1 MSFVHP
7 SWLLLLL
14 ILPMILLGAILT
26 TRTSNKA
33 WQQLVAARL
42 RKQLVKEG
50 STTRRWIA
58 LVMGL
63 LGCALLIIVLA
74 RPYGG
79 ETSTTEQIRS
89 RNILIAIDTSRS
101 MLVEDVAPNRIS
113 HAKAMALELV
123 QIFPNDRIGVI
134 AFSGAAVSMAP
145 LTIDHTA
152 VHETISQLD
161 TNVIPSGG
169 SDLAAAVELAIKT
182 FEKSDKQ
189 SNALIIISDG
199 EDHSEKIQFAGS
211 EIRDAGTAV
220 CTIGV
225 GSAEGGM
232 IPDLRTLDGK
242 FRDIKGDTV
251 YSKLNSSAL
260 EQLAN
265 AGAGSYVAAS
275 SGADHTIRRAL
286 ASLERTQESGRVID
300 IPNETY
306 QWFLCPAI
314 VLLILSVLIRS
325 NLFTAKLPTLTTA
338 SALLAL
344 LTLLLAGSPHLQ
356 AASTMERAADAY
368 QMHDYHG
375 AIELFSEALA
385 EAQAESDTRQQ
396 HIIEFSQG
404 SAAYRL
410 GRWDVASRYFSRA
423 LLSDDDKL
431 QEKAHYN
438 LGNTLVQWG
447 WTTLDLPPSSGTENI
462 FLESMRQLYA
472 DPASQQ
478 TQAPAAQAGQA
489 GQTDQAAQAPKLTA
503 ADVAKIKTNWQDA
516 ISHYQASLV
525 VNTDNTEA
533 EDNLREVEKMLEQLK
548 QAQEQAKQEAK
559 QKKEDQ
565 NKKEQGDQ
573 GDQENKQEGEGDGDK
588 KDSDQEGEKD
598 DGNKGDGDDS
608 DQQDSQA
615 DNQNNPQSGNPED
628 SGEEQAAE
636 PNPEETKEEFAAR
649 ILKEQSDAEVRPVR
663 RRLMQLRRPEK
674 DW

>member
-26 TRTSNKA
+26 TRASNKA

-50 STTRRWIA
+50 STTRRWVA
-58 LVMGL
+58 LIMGL

-74 RPYGG
+74 RPYGDQ
-79 ETSTTEQIRS
+79 TSTTQQISS
-89 RNILIAIDTSRS
+89 RNLLIAIDTSRS

-123 QIFPNDRIGVI
+123 QTFPNDRIGVI

-169 SDLAAAVELAIKT
+169 SDLAAAVELAIET
-182 FEKSDKQ
+182 FKKSDKQ

-232 IPDLRTLDGK
+232 IPDLRNLDGK
-242 FRDIKGDTV
+242 FRDIKGNTV

-325 NLFTAKLPTLTTA
+325 NLFTRKLPTLTTA
-338 SALLAL
+338 SALLTL
-344 LTLLLAGSPHLQ
+344 ILTGSPHLQ

-368 QMHDYHG
+368 QMHDYHS

-385 EAQAESDTRQQ
+385 EAQAESDTRYQ

-410 GRWDVASRYFSRA
+410 SRWDVASRYFSRA

-447 WTTLDLPPSSGTENI
+447 WTTLDLPPSSDTENV

-478 TQAPAAQAGQA
+478 TQAPAAQS
-489 GQTDQAAQAPKLTA
+489 TQAAQAPKLTA

-516 ISHYQASLV
+516 ISHYQASLL
-525 VNTDNTEA
+525 VNADNTEA
-533 EDNLREVEKMLEQLK
+533 QDNLREVEKMLEQLK
-548 QAQEQAKQEAK
+548 QAQEQAKQEAE

-565 NKKEQGDQ
+565 NKKDQGDQ
-573 GDQENKQEGEGDGDK
+573 GDQENKQDGEGDGDK

-598 DGNKGDGDDS
+598 DKNKSDGDDS
-608 DQQDSQA
+608 DQQDNQA

-628 SGEEQAAE
+628 GGEEQAAE

-649 ILKEQSDAEVRPVR
+649 ILREQSDAEVRPVR

>member
-26 TRTSNKA
+26 TRANNKA

-50 STTRRWIA
+50 STTRRWVA
-58 LVMGL
+58 LIMGL

-74 RPYGG
+74 RPYGDQ
-79 ETSTTEQIRS
+79 TSTTEQISS
-89 RNILIAIDTSRS
+89 RNLLIAIDTSRS

-123 QIFPNDRIGVI
+123 QTFPNDRIGVI

-169 SDLAAAVELAIKT
+169 SDLAAAVELAIET
-182 FEKSDKQ
+182 FKKSDKQ

-232 IPDLRTLDGK
+232 IPDLRNLDGK
-242 FRDIKGDTV
+242 FRDIKGNTV

-325 NLFTAKLPTLTTA
+325 NLFTRKLPTLTTA
-338 SALLAL
+338 SALLTL
-344 LTLLLAGSPHLQ
+344 ILTGSPHLQ

-385 EAQAESDTRQQ
+385 EAQAESDTRHQ

-410 GRWDVASRYFSRA
+410 SRWDVASRYFSRA

-447 WTTLDLPPSSGTENI
+447 WTTLDLPPSSDTENV

-478 TQAPAAQAGQA
+478 TQAPANQAG
-489 GQTDQAAQAPKLTA
+489 QAPKLTA

-516 ISHYQASLV
+516 ISHYQASLM
-525 VNTDNTEA
+525 VNADNTEA
-533 EDNLREVEKMLEQLK
+533 QDNLREVEKMLEQLK
-548 QAQEQAKQEAK
+548 QAQEQAKQEAE

-565 NKKEQGDQ
+565 NKKDQGDQ
-573 GDQENKQEGEGDGDK
+573 GDQKNKQDGEGDGDK

-598 DGNKGDGDDS
+598 DKNKSDGDDS
-608 DQQDSQA
+608 DQQDNQA

-649 ILKEQSDAEVRPVR
+649 ILREQSDAEVRPVR

>member
-26 TRTSNKA
+26 TRANNKA

-50 STTRRWIA
+50 STTRRWVA
-58 LVMGL
+58 LIMGL

-74 RPYGG
+74 RPYGDQ
-79 ETSTTEQIRS
+79 TSTTEQISS
-89 RNILIAIDTSRS
+89 RNLLIAIDTSRS

-123 QIFPNDRIGVI
+123 QTFPNDRIGVI

-169 SDLAAAVELAIKT
+169 SDLAAAVELAIET
-182 FEKSDKQ
+182 FKKSDKQ

-232 IPDLRTLDGK
+232 IPDLRNLDGK
-242 FRDIKGDTV
+242 FRDIKGNTV

-325 NLFTAKLPTLTTA
+325 NLFTRKLPTLTTA
-338 SALLAL
+338 SALLTL
-344 LTLLLAGSPHLQ
+344 ILTGSPHLQ

-385 EAQAESDTRQQ
+385 EAQAESDTRYQ

-410 GRWDVASRYFSRA
+410 SRWDVASRYFSRA

-447 WTTLDLPPSSGTENI
+447 WTTLDLPPSSDTENV

-478 TQAPAAQAGQA
+478 TQAPAAQA
-489 GQTDQAAQAPKLTA
+489 TQAAQAPKLTA

-516 ISHYQASLV
+516 ISHYQASLM
-525 VNTDNTEA
+525 VNADNTEA
-533 EDNLREVEKMLEQLK
+533 QDNLREVEKMLEQLK
-548 QAQEQAKQEAK
+548 QAQEQAKQEAE

-565 NKKEQGDQ
+565 NKKDQGDQ
-573 GDQENKQEGEGDGDK
+573 GDQKNKQDGEGDGDK

-598 DGNKGDGDDS
+598 DKNKSDGDDS
-608 DQQDSQA
+608 DQQDNQA

-649 ILKEQSDAEVRPVR
+649 ILREQSDAEVRPVR

>member
-26 TRTSNKA
+26 TRANNKA

-50 STTRRWIA
+50 STTRRWVA
-58 LVMGL
+58 LIMGL

-74 RPYGG
+74 RPYGDQ
-79 ETSTTEQIRS
+79 TSTTEQISS
-89 RNILIAIDTSRS
+89 RNLLIAIDTSRS

-123 QIFPNDRIGVI
+123 QTFPNDRIGVI

-169 SDLAAAVELAIKT
+169 SDLAAAVELAIET
-182 FEKSDKQ
+182 FKKSDKQ

-232 IPDLRTLDGK
+232 IPDLRNLDGK
-242 FRDIKGDTV
+242 FRDIKGNTV

-325 NLFTAKLPTLTTA
+325 NLFTRKLPTLTTA
-338 SALLAL
+338 SALLTL
-344 LTLLLAGSPHLQ
+344 ILTGSPHLQ

-385 EAQAESDTRQQ
+385 EAQAESDTRYQ

-410 GRWDVASRYFSRA
+410 SRWDVASRYFSRA

-447 WTTLDLPPSSGTENI
+447 WTTLDLPPSSDTENV

-478 TQAPAAQAGQA
+478 TQAPAAQS
-489 GQTDQAAQAPKLTA
+489 TQAAQAPKLTA

-516 ISHYQASLV
+516 ISHYQASLM
-525 VNTDNTEA
+525 VNADNTEA
-533 EDNLREVEKMLEQLK
+533 QDNLREVEKMLEQLK
-548 QAQEQAKQEAK
+548 QAQEQAKQEAE

-565 NKKEQGDQ
+565 NKKDQGDQ
-573 GDQENKQEGEGDGDK
+573 GDQENKQDGESDGDK
-588 KDSDQEGEKD
+588 KDSDQEGEKND
-598 DGNKGDGDDS
+598 KNKSDGDDS
-608 DQQDSQA
+608 DQQDNQA

-649 ILKEQSDAEVRPVR
+649 ILREQSDAEVRPVR

>member
-26 TRTSNKA
+26 MRASNKA

-50 STTRRWIA
+50 STTRRWVA
-58 LVMGL
+58 LIMGL

-74 RPYGG
+74 RPYGDQ
-79 ETSTTEQIRS
+79 TSTTQQISS
-89 RNILIAIDTSRS
+89 RNLLIAIDTSRS

-123 QIFPNDRIGVI
+123 QTFPNDRIGVI

-169 SDLAAAVELAIKT
+169 SDLAAAVELAIET
-182 FEKSDKQ
+182 FKKSDKQ

-232 IPDLRTLDGK
+232 IPDLRNLDGK
-242 FRDIKGDTV
+242 FRDIKGNTV

-325 NLFTAKLPTLTTA
+325 NLFTRKLPTLTTA
-338 SALLAL
+338 SALLTL
-344 LTLLLAGSPHLQ
+344 ILTGSPHLQ

-385 EAQAESDTRQQ
+385 EAQAESDTRYQ

-410 GRWDVASRYFSRA
+410 SRWDVASRYFSRA

-447 WTTLDLPPSSGTENI
+447 WTTLDLPPSSDTENV

-478 TQAPAAQAGQA
+478 TQAPAAQS
-489 GQTDQAAQAPKLTA
+489 TQAAQAPKLTA

-516 ISHYQASLV
+516 ISHYQASLM
-525 VNTDNTEA
+525 VNADNTEA
-533 EDNLREVEKMLEQLK
+533 QDNLREVEKMLEQLK
-548 QAQEQAKQEAK
+548 QAQEQAKQEAE

-565 NKKEQGDQ
+565 NKKDQGDQ
-573 GDQENKQEGEGDGDK
+573 GDQENKQDGEGDGDK

-598 DGNKGDGDDS
+598 DKNKSDGDDS
-608 DQQDSQA
+608 DQQDNQA

-649 ILKEQSDAEVRPVR
+649 ILREQSDAEVRPVR

>member
-26 TRTSNKA
+26 TRANNKA

-50 STTRRWIA
+50 STTRRWVA
-58 LVMGL
+58 LIMGL

-74 RPYGG
+74 RPYGDQ
-79 ETSTTEQIRS
+79 TSTTEQISS
-89 RNILIAIDTSRS
+89 RNLLIAIDTSRS

-123 QIFPNDRIGVI
+123 QTFPNDRIGVI

-169 SDLAAAVELAIKT
+169 SDLAAAVELAIET
-182 FEKSDKQ
+182 FKKSDKQ

-232 IPDLRTLDGK
+232 IPDLRNLDGK
-242 FRDIKGDTV
+242 FRDIKGNTV

-325 NLFTAKLPTLTTA
+325 NLFTRKLPTLTTA
-338 SALLAL
+338 SALLTL
-344 LTLLLAGSPHLQ
+344 ILTGSPHLQ

-385 EAQAESDTRQQ
+385 EAQAESDTRYQ

-410 GRWDVASRYFSRA
+410 SRWDVASRYFSRA

-447 WTTLDLPPSSGTENI
+447 WTTLDLPPSSDTENV

-478 TQAPAAQAGQA
+478 TQAPAAQA
-489 GQTDQAAQAPKLTA
+489 TQAAQAPKLTA

-516 ISHYQASLV
+516 ISHYQASLM
-525 VNTDNTEA
+525 VNADNTEA
-533 EDNLREVEKMLEQLK
+533 QDNLREVEKMLEQLK
-548 QAQEQAKQEAK
+548 QAQEQAKQEAE

-565 NKKEQGDQ
+565 NKKDQGDQ
-573 GDQENKQEGEGDGDK
+573 GDQENKQDGEGDGDK

-598 DGNKGDGDDS
+598 DKNKSDGDDS
-608 DQQDSQA
+608 DQQDNQA

-649 ILKEQSDAEVRPVR
+649 ILREQSDAEVRPVR

>member
-26 TRTSNKA
+26 TRANNKA

-50 STTRRWIA
+50 STTRRWVA
-58 LVMGL
+58 LIMGL

-74 RPYGG
+74 RPYGDQ
-79 ETSTTEQIRS
+79 TSTTEQISS
-89 RNILIAIDTSRS
+89 RNLLIAIDTSRS

-123 QIFPNDRIGVI
+123 QTFPNDRIGVI

-169 SDLAAAVELAIKT
+169 SDLAAAVELAIET
-182 FEKSDKQ
+182 FKKSDKQ

-232 IPDLRTLDGK
+232 IPDLRNLDGK
-242 FRDIKGDTV
+242 FRDIKGNTV

-325 NLFTAKLPTLTTA
+325 NLFTRKLPTLTTA
-338 SALLAL
+338 SALLTL
-344 LTLLLAGSPHLQ
+344 ILTGSPHLQ

-385 EAQAESDTRQQ
+385 EAQVESDTSYQ

-410 GRWDVASRYFSRA
+410 SRWDIASRYFSRA

-447 WTTLDLPPSSGTENI
+447 WTTLDLPPSSDTENV

-478 TQAPAAQAGQA
+478 TQAPAAQA
-489 GQTDQAAQAPKLTA
+489 TQAAQAPKLTA

-516 ISHYQASLV
+516 ISHYQASLM
-525 VNTDNTEA
+525 VNADNTEA
-533 EDNLREVEKMLEQLK
+533 QDNLREVEKMLEQLK
-548 QAQEQAKQEAK
+548 QAQEQAKQEAE

-565 NKKEQGDQ
+565 NKKDQGDQ
-573 GDQENKQEGEGDGDK
+573 GDQENKQDGEGDGDK

-598 DGNKGDGDDS
+598 DKNKSDGDDS
-608 DQQDSQA
+608 DQQDNQA

-649 ILKEQSDAEVRPVR
+649 ILREQSDAEVRPVR

>member
-14 ILPMILLGAILT
+14 ILPMILLAAILT
-26 TRTSNKA
+26 TRANNKA

-50 STTRRWIA
+50 STTRRWVA
-58 LVMGL
+58 LIMGL

-74 RPYGG
+74 RPYGDQ
-79 ETSTTEQIRS
+79 TSTTQQISS
-89 RNILIAIDTSRS
+89 RNLLIAIDTSRS

-123 QIFPNDRIGVI
+123 QTFPNDRIGVI

-169 SDLAAAVELAIKT
+169 SDLAAAVELAIET
-182 FEKSDKQ
+182 FKKSDKQ

-232 IPDLRTLDGK
+232 IPDLRNLDGK
-242 FRDIKGDTV
+242 FRDIKGNTV

-286 ASLERTQESGRVID
+286 ASLERTLESGRVID

-325 NLFTAKLPTLTTA
+325 NLFTRKLPTLTTA
-338 SALLAL
+338 SALLTL
-344 LTLLLAGSPHLQ
+344 ILTGSPHLQ
-356 AASTMERAADAY
+356 ATSTMERAADAY

-385 EAQAESDTRQQ
+385 EAQAESDTRYQ

-410 GRWDVASRYFSRA
+410 SRWDVASRYFSRA

-447 WTTLDLPPSSGTENI
+447 WTTLDLPPSSDTENV

-478 TQAPAAQAGQA
+478 TQAPAAQS
-489 GQTDQAAQAPKLTA
+489 TQAAQTPKLTA

-516 ISHYQASLV
+516 ISHYQASLM
-525 VNTDNTEA
+525 VNADNTEA
-533 EDNLREVEKMLEQLK
+533 QDNLREVEKMLEQLK
-548 QAQEQAKQEAK
+548 QAQEQAKQEAE

-565 NKKEQGDQ
+565 NKKDQGDQ
-573 GDQENKQEGEGDGDK
+573 GDQENKQDGEGDGDK

-598 DGNKGDGDDS
+598 DKNKSDGDDS
-608 DQQDSQA
+608 DQQDNQA

-628 SGEEQAAE
+628 GGEEQAAE

-649 ILKEQSDAEVRPVR
+649 ILREQSDAEVRPVR

>member
-26 TRTSNKA
+26 TRANNKA

-50 STTRRWIA
+50 STTRRWVA
-58 LVMGL
+58 LIMGL

-74 RPYGG
+74 RPYGDQ
-79 ETSTTEQIRS
+79 TSTTEQISS
-89 RNILIAIDTSRS
+89 RNLLIAIDTSRS

-123 QIFPNDRIGVI
+123 QTFPNDRIGVI

-169 SDLAAAVELAIKT
+169 SDLAAAVELAIET
-182 FEKSDKQ
+182 FKKSDKQ

-232 IPDLRTLDGK
+232 IPDLRNLDGK
-242 FRDIKGDTV
+242 FRDIKGNTV

-325 NLFTAKLPTLTTA
+325 NLFTRKLPTLTTA
-338 SALLAL
+338 SALLTL
-344 LTLLLAGSPHLQ
+344 MLTGSPHLQ

-385 EAQAESDTRQQ
+385 EAQAESDTRYQ

-410 GRWDVASRYFSRA
+410 SRWDVASRYFSRA

-447 WTTLDLPPSSGTENI
+447 WTTLDLPPSSDTENV

-478 TQAPAAQAGQA
+478 TQAPAAQA
-489 GQTDQAAQAPKLTA
+489 TQAAQAPKLTA

-516 ISHYQASLV
+516 ISHYQASLM
-525 VNTDNTEA
+525 VNADNTEA
-533 EDNLREVEKMLEQLK
+533 QDNLREVEKMLEQLK
-548 QAQEQAKQEAK
+548 QAQEQAKQEAE

-565 NKKEQGDQ
+565 NKKDQGDQ
-573 GDQENKQEGEGDGDK
+573 GDQENKQDGEGDGDK

-598 DGNKGDGDDS
+598 DKNKSDGDDS
-608 DQQDSQA
+608 DQQDNQA

-628 SGEEQAAE
+628 GGEEQAAE

-649 ILKEQSDAEVRPVR
+649 ILREQSDAEVRPVR

>member
-26 TRTSNKA
+26 TRANNKA

-50 STTRRWIA
+50 STTRRWVA
-58 LVMGL
+58 LIMGL

-74 RPYGG
+74 RPYGDQ
-79 ETSTTEQIRS
+79 TSTTEQISS
-89 RNILIAIDTSRS
+89 RNLLIAIDTSRS

-123 QIFPNDRIGVI
+123 QTFPNDRIGVI

-169 SDLAAAVELAIKT
+169 SDLAAAVELAIET
-182 FEKSDKQ
+182 FKKSDKQ

-232 IPDLRTLDGK
+232 IPDLRNLDGK
-242 FRDIKGDTV
+242 FRDIKGNTV

-325 NLFTAKLPTLTTA
+325 NLFTRKLPTLTTA
-338 SALLAL
+338 SALLTL
-344 LTLLLAGSPHLQ
+344 ILTGSPHLQ

-385 EAQAESDTRQQ
+385 EAQAESDTRYQ

-410 GRWDVASRYFSRA
+410 SRWDVASRYFSRA

-447 WTTLDLPPSSGTENI
+447 WTTLDLPPSSDTENV

-478 TQAPAAQAGQA
+478 TQAPAAQS
-489 GQTDQAAQAPKLTA
+489 TQAAQAPKLTA

-516 ISHYQASLV
+516 ISHYQASLM
-525 VNTDNTEA
+525 VNADNTEA
-533 EDNLREVEKMLEQLK
+533 QDNLREVEKMLEQLK
-548 QAQEQAKQEAK
+548 QAQEQAKQEAE

-565 NKKEQGDQ
+565 NKKDQGDQ
-573 GDQENKQEGEGDGDK
+573 GDQENKQDGEGDGDK

-598 DGNKGDGDDS
+598 DKNKSDGDDS
-608 DQQDSQA
+608 DQQDNQA

-649 ILKEQSDAEVRPVR
+649 ILREQSDAEVRPVR

>member
-26 TRTSNKA
+26 TRANNKA

-50 STTRRWIA
+50 STTRRWVA
-58 LVMGL
+58 LIMGL

-74 RPYGG
+74 RPYGDQ
-79 ETSTTEQIRS
+79 TSTTEQISS
-89 RNILIAIDTSRS
+89 RNLLIAIDTSRS

-123 QIFPNDRIGVI
+123 QTFPNDRIGVI

-169 SDLAAAVELAIKT
+169 SDLAAAVELAIET
-182 FEKSDKQ
+182 FKKSDKQ

-232 IPDLRTLDGK
+232 IPDLRNLDGK
-242 FRDIKGDTV
+242 FRDIKGNTV

-325 NLFTAKLPTLTTA
+325 NLFTRKLPTLTTA
-338 SALLAL
+338 SALLTL
-344 LTLLLAGSPHLQ
+344 ILTGSPHLQ

-385 EAQAESDTRQQ
+385 EAQAESDTRYQ

-410 GRWDVASRYFSRA
+410 SRWDIASRYFSRA

-447 WTTLDLPPSSGTENI
+447 WTTLDLPPSSDTENA
-462 FLESMRQLYA
+462 FLESMRQLYT

-478 TQAPAAQAGQA
+478 TQAPAAQATQVG
-489 GQTDQAAQAPKLTA
+489 QAPKLTA

-516 ISHYQASLV
+516 ISHYQASLM
-525 VNTDNTEA
+525 VNADNTEA
-533 EDNLREVEKMLEQLK
+533 QDNLREVEKMLEQLK
-548 QAQEQAKQEAK
+548 QAQEQAKQEAE

-565 NKKEQGDQ
+565 NKKDQGDQ
-573 GDQENKQEGEGDGDK
+573 GDQENKQDGEGDGDK

-598 DGNKGDGDDS
+598 DKNKSDGDDS
-608 DQQDSQA
+608 DQQDNQA

-628 SGEEQAAE
+628 GGEEQAAE

-649 ILKEQSDAEVRPVR
+649 ILREQSDAEVRPVR

>member
-14 ILPMILLGAILT
+14 ILPMILLAAILT
-26 TRTSNKA
+26 TRANNKA

-50 STTRRWIA
+50 STTRRWVA
-58 LVMGL
+58 LIMGL

-74 RPYGG
+74 RPYGDQ
-79 ETSTTEQIRS
+79 TSTTEQISS
-89 RNILIAIDTSRS
+89 RNLLIAIDTSRS

-123 QIFPNDRIGVI
+123 QTFPNDRIGVI

-169 SDLAAAVELAIKT
+169 SDLAAAVELAIET
-182 FEKSDKQ
+182 FKKSDKQ

-232 IPDLRTLDGK
+232 IPDLRNLDGK
-242 FRDIKGDTV
+242 FRDIKGNTV

-325 NLFTAKLPTLTTA
+325 NLFTRKLPTLTTA
-338 SALLAL
+338 SALLTL
-344 LTLLLAGSPHLQ
+344 ILTGSPHLQ

-385 EAQAESDTRQQ
+385 EAQAESDTRYQ

-410 GRWDVASRYFSRA
+410 SRWDVASRYFSRA

-447 WTTLDLPPSSGTENI
+447 WTTLDLPPSSDTENV

-478 TQAPAAQAGQA
+478 TQAPAAQA
-489 GQTDQAAQAPKLTA
+489 TQAAQAPKLTA

-516 ISHYQASLV
+516 ISHYQASLM
-525 VNTDNTEA
+525 VNADNTEA
-533 EDNLREVEKMLEQLK
+533 QDNLREVEKMLEQLK
-548 QAQEQAKQEAK
+548 QAQEQAKQEAE

-565 NKKEQGDQ
+565 NKKDQGDQ
-573 GDQENKQEGEGDGDK
+573 GDQENKQDGEGDGDK

-598 DGNKGDGDDS
+598 DKNKSDGDDS
-608 DQQDSQA
+608 DQQDNQA

-628 SGEEQAAE
+628 GGEEQAAE

-649 ILKEQSDAEVRPVR
+649 ILREQSDAEVRPVR

>member
-26 TRTSNKA
+26 TRANNKA

-50 STTRRWIA
+50 STTRRWVA
-58 LVMGL
+58 LIMGL

-74 RPYGG
+74 RPYGDQ
-79 ETSTTEQIRS
+79 TSTTEQISS
-89 RNILIAIDTSRS
+89 RNLLIAIDTSRS

-123 QIFPNDRIGVI
+123 QTFPNDRIGVI

-169 SDLAAAVELAIKT
+169 SDLAAAVELAIET
-182 FEKSDKQ
+182 FKKSDKQ

-232 IPDLRTLDGK
+232 IPDLRNLDGK
-242 FRDIKGDTV
+242 FRDIKGNTV

-325 NLFTAKLPTLTTA
+325 NLFTRKLPTLTTA
-338 SALLAL
+338 SALLTL
-344 LTLLLAGSPHLQ
+344 ILTGSPHLQ

-385 EAQAESDTRQQ
+385 EAQAESDTRYQ

-410 GRWDVASRYFSRA
+410 SRWDVASRYFSRA

-447 WTTLDLPPSSGTENI
+447 WTTLDLPPSSDTENV

-478 TQAPAAQAGQA
+478 TQAPAAQS
-489 GQTDQAAQAPKLTA
+489 TQAAQAPKLTA

-516 ISHYQASLV
+516 ISHYQASLL
-525 VNTDNTEA
+525 VNADNTEA
-533 EDNLREVEKMLEQLK
+533 QDNLREVEKMLEQLK
-548 QAQEQAKQEAK
+548 QAQEQAKQEAE

-565 NKKEQGDQ
+565 NKKDQGDQ
-573 GDQENKQEGEGDGDK
+573 GDQENKQDGEGDGDK

-598 DGNKGDGDDS
+598 DKNKSDGDDS
-608 DQQDSQA
+608 DQQDNQA

-628 SGEEQAAE
+628 GGEEQAAE

-649 ILKEQSDAEVRPVR
+649 ILREQSDAEVRPVR

>member
-26 TRTSNKA
+26 TRANNKA

-50 STTRRWIA
+50 STTRRWVA
-58 LVMGL
+58 LIMGL

-74 RPYGG
+74 RPYGDQ
-79 ETSTTEQIRS
+79 TSTTEQISS
-89 RNILIAIDTSRS
+89 RNLLIAIDTSRS

-123 QIFPNDRIGVI
+123 QTFPNDRIGVI

-169 SDLAAAVELAIKT
+169 SDLAAAVELAIET
-182 FEKSDKQ
+182 FKKSDKQ

-232 IPDLRTLDGK
+232 IPDLRNLDGK
-242 FRDIKGDTV
+242 FRDIKGNTV

-325 NLFTAKLPTLTTA
+325 NLFTRKLPTLTTA
-338 SALLAL
+338 SALLTL
-344 LTLLLAGSPHLQ
+344 ILTGSPHLQ

-368 QMHDYHG
+368 QMHDYHS

-385 EAQAESDTRQQ
+385 EAQAESDTRYQ

-410 GRWDVASRYFSRA
+410 SRWDVASRYFSRA

-447 WTTLDLPPSSGTENI
+447 WTTLDLPPSSDTENV

-478 TQAPAAQAGQA
+478 TQAPAAQS
-489 GQTDQAAQAPKLTA
+489 TQAAQAPKLTA

-516 ISHYQASLV
+516 ISHYQASLM
-525 VNTDNTEA
+525 VNADNTEA
-533 EDNLREVEKMLEQLK
+533 QDNLREVEKMLEQLK
-548 QAQEQAKQEAK
+548 QAQEQAKQEAE

-565 NKKEQGDQ
+565 NKKDQGDQ
-573 GDQENKQEGEGDGDK
+573 GDQKNKQDGEGDGDK

-598 DGNKGDGDDS
+598 DKNKSDGDDS
-608 DQQDSQA
+608 DQQDNQA

-628 SGEEQAAE
+628 GGEEQAAE

-649 ILKEQSDAEVRPVR
+649 ILREQSDAEVRPVR

>member
-26 TRTSNKA
+26 TRANNKA

-50 STTRRWIA
+50 STTRRWVA
-58 LVMGL
+58 LIMGL

-74 RPYGG
+74 RPYGDQ
-79 ETSTTEQIRS
+79 TSTTEQISS
-89 RNILIAIDTSRS
+89 RNLLIAIDTSRS

-123 QIFPNDRIGVI
+123 QTFPNDRIGVI

-169 SDLAAAVELAIKT
+169 SDLAAAVELAIET
-182 FEKSDKQ
+182 FKKSDKQ

-232 IPDLRTLDGK
+232 IPDLRNLDGK
-242 FRDIKGDTV
+242 FRDIKGNTV

-325 NLFTAKLPTLTTA
+325 NLFTRKLPTLTTA
-338 SALLAL
+338 SALLTL
-344 LTLLLAGSPHLQ
+344 ILTGSPHLQ

-385 EAQAESDTRQQ
+385 EAQAESDTRYQ

-410 GRWDVASRYFSRA
+410 SRWDVASRYFSRA

-447 WTTLDLPPSSGTENI
+447 WTTLDLPPSSDTENV

-478 TQAPAAQAGQA
+478 TQAPAAQAG
-489 GQTDQAAQAPKLTA
+489 QAPKLTA

-516 ISHYQASLV
+516 ISHYQASLM
-525 VNTDNTEA
+525 VNADNTEA
-533 EDNLREVEKMLEQLK
+533 QDNLREVEKMLEQLK
-548 QAQEQAKQEAK
+548 QAQEQAKQEAE

-565 NKKEQGDQ
+565 NKKDQGDQ
-573 GDQENKQEGEGDGDK
+573 GDQKNKQDGEGDGDK

-598 DGNKGDGDDS
+598 DKNKSDGDDS
-608 DQQDSQA
+608 DQQDNQA

-649 ILKEQSDAEVRPVR
+649 ILREQSDAEVRPVR

>member
-26 TRTSNKA
+26 TRASNKA
-33 WQQLVAARL
+33 WQQLVATRL

-58 LVMGL
+58 LIMGL

-123 QIFPNDRIGVI
+123 QTFPNDRIGVI

-169 SDLAAAVELAIKT
+169 SDLAAAVELAIET
-182 FEKSDKQ
+182 FEKSDKK

-232 IPDLRTLDGK
+232 IPDLRNLDGK

-251 YSKLNSSAL
+251 YSKLNSGAL

-286 ASLERTQESGRVID
+286 ASLERTQESGRIID

-338 SALLAL
+338 SALLTL
-344 LTLLLAGSPHLQ
+344 MLTASPHLQ

-385 EAQAESDTRQQ
+385 EAQAESDTRHQ

-410 GRWDVASRYFSRA
+410 SRWDVASRYFSRA

-447 WTTLDLPPSSGTENI
+447 WTTLDLPPSSGTGNI

-472 DPASQQ
+472 DPAEQQ
-478 TQAPAAQAGQA
+478 TQAPAV
-489 GQTDQAAQAPKLTA
+489 QAAQAPKLTA

-516 ISHYQASLV
+516 ISHYQASLM
-525 VNTDNTEA
+525 VNADNTEA
-533 EDNLREVEKMLEQLK
+533 QDNLREVEKMLEQLK
-548 QAQEQAKQEAK
+548 QAQEQAKQEAE

-573 GDQENKQEGEGDGDK
+573 GDQENKQDGEGDGDK

-598 DGNKGDGDDS
+598 DKNKADGDDS
-608 DQQDSQA
+608 DQQDNQA

>member
-26 TRTSNKA
+26 TRASNKA
-33 WQQLVAARL
+33 WQQLVATRL

-123 QIFPNDRIGVI
+123 QTFPNDRIGVI

-169 SDLAAAVELAIKT
+169 SDLAAAVELAIET
-182 FEKSDKQ
+182 FKKSDKK

-232 IPDLRTLDGK
+232 IPDLRNLDGK

-251 YSKLNSSAL
+251 YSKLNSGAL
-260 EQLAN
+260 KQLAN

-286 ASLERTQESGRVID
+286 ASLERTQESGRIID

-338 SALLAL
+338 SALLTL
-344 LTLLLAGSPHLQ
+344 MLTASPHLQ

-385 EAQAESDTRQQ
+385 EAQAESDTRHQ

-410 GRWDVASRYFSRA
+410 SRWDVASRYFSRA

-447 WTTLDLPPSSGTENI
+447 WTTLDLPPSSGTGNI

-472 DPASQQ
+472 DPAEQQ
-478 TQAPAAQAGQA
+478 TQAPSGQAAQAGQA
-489 GQTDQAAQAPKLTA
+489 DQAPKLTA

-516 ISHYQASLV
+516 ISHYQASLM
-525 VNTDNTEA
+525 VNADNTEA

-548 QAQEQAKQEAK
+548 QAQEQAKQEAE

-573 GDQENKQEGEGDGDK
+573 GDQENKQDGEGDGDK

-598 DGNKGDGDDS
+598 DKNKADGDDS
-608 DQQDSQA
+608 DQQDNQA

>member
-26 TRTSNKA
+26 TRASNKA
-33 WQQLVAARL
+33 WQQLVATRL

-123 QIFPNDRIGVI
+123 QTFPNDRIGVI

-169 SDLAAAVELAIKT
+169 SDLAAAVELAIET
-182 FEKSDKQ
+182 FKKSDKK

-232 IPDLRTLDGK
+232 IPDLRNLDGK

-251 YSKLNSSAL
+251 YSKLNSGAL

-286 ASLERTQESGRVID
+286 ASLERTQESGRIID

-325 NLFTAKLPTLTTA
+325 NLFTAKLTTLTNA
-338 SALLAL
+338 STL
-344 LTLLLAGSPHLQ
+344 LTLMLTASPHLQ

-385 EAQAESDTRQQ
+385 EAQAESDTRHQ

-410 GRWDVASRYFSRA
+410 SRWDVASRYFSRA
-423 LLSDDDKL
+423 LLSDDGKL

-447 WTTLDLPPSSGTENI
+447 WTTLDLPPSSGTGNI

-478 TQAPAAQAGQA
+478 TQAPSGQAAQAGQA
-489 GQTDQAAQAPKLTA
+489 DQAPKLTA

-516 ISHYQASLV
+516 ISHYQASLM
-525 VNTDNTEA
+525 VNADNTEA
-533 EDNLREVEKMLEQLK
+533 QDNLREVEKMLEQLK
-548 QAQEQAKQEAK
+548 QAQEQAKQEAE

-565 NKKEQGDQ
+565 NKKDQGDQ
-573 GDQENKQEGEGDGDK
+573 GDQENKQDGEGDGDK

-598 DGNKGDGDDS
+598 DKNKADGDDS
-608 DQQDSQA
+608 DQQDNQA

>member
-26 TRTSNKA
+26 TRANNKA

-50 STTRRWIA
+50 STTRRWVA
-58 LVMGL
+58 LIMGL

-74 RPYGG
+74 RPYGDQ
-79 ETSTTEQIRS
+79 TSTTEQISS
-89 RNILIAIDTSRS
+89 RNLLIAIDTSRS

-123 QIFPNDRIGVI
+123 QTFPNDRIGVI

-169 SDLAAAVELAIKT
+169 SDLAAAVELAIET
-182 FEKSDKQ
+182 FKKSDKQ

-232 IPDLRTLDGK
+232 IPDLRNLDGK
-242 FRDIKGDTV
+242 FRDIKGNTV

-325 NLFTAKLPTLTTA
+325 NLFTRKLPTLTTA
-338 SALLAL
+338 SALLTL
-344 LTLLLAGSPHLQ
+344 ILTGSPHLQ

-385 EAQAESDTRQQ
+385 EAQAESDTRYQ

-410 GRWDVASRYFSRA
+410 SRWDVASRYFSRA

-447 WTTLDLPPSSGTENI
+447 WTTLDLPPSSDTENA

-478 TQAPAAQAGQA
+478 TQAPAAQATQA
-489 GQTDQAAQAPKLTA
+489 GQAPKLTA

-516 ISHYQASLV
+516 ISHYQASLM
-525 VNTDNTEA
+525 VNADNTEA
-533 EDNLREVEKMLEQLK
+533 QDNLREVEKMLEQLK
-548 QAQEQAKQEAK
+548 QAQEQAKQEAE

-565 NKKEQGDQ
+565 NKKDQGDQ
-573 GDQENKQEGEGDGDK
+573 GDQENKQDGEGDGDK

-598 DGNKGDGDDS
+598 DKNKSDGDDS
-608 DQQDSQA
+608 DQQDNQA

-649 ILKEQSDAEVRPVR
+649 ILREQSDAEVRPVR

>member
-26 TRTSNKA
+26 TRANNKA

-50 STTRRWIA
+50 STTRRWVA
-58 LVMGL
+58 LIMGL

-74 RPYGG
+74 RPYGDQ
-79 ETSTTEQIRS
+79 TSTTEQISS
-89 RNILIAIDTSRS
+89 RNLLIAIDTSRS

-123 QIFPNDRIGVI
+123 QTFPNDRIGVI

-169 SDLAAAVELAIKT
+169 SDLAAAVELAIET
-182 FEKSDKQ
+182 FKKSDKQ

-232 IPDLRTLDGK
+232 IPDLRNLDGK
-242 FRDIKGDTV
+242 FRDIKGNTV

-325 NLFTAKLPTLTTA
+325 NLFTRKLPTLTTA
-338 SALLAL
+338 SALLTL
-344 LTLLLAGSPHLQ
+344 ILTGSPHLQ

-385 EAQAESDTRQQ
+385 EAQAESDTRYQ

-410 GRWDVASRYFSRA
+410 SRWDVASRYFSRA

-447 WTTLDLPPSSGTENI
+447 WTTLDLPPSSDTENA

-478 TQAPAAQAGQA
+478 TQAPAAQA
-489 GQTDQAAQAPKLTA
+489 TQAAQAPKLTA

-516 ISHYQASLV
+516 ISHYQASLM
-525 VNTDNTEA
+525 VNADNTEA
-533 EDNLREVEKMLEQLK
+533 QDNLREVEKMLEQLK
-548 QAQEQAKQEAK
+548 QAQEQAKQEAE

-565 NKKEQGDQ
+565 NKKDQGDQ
-573 GDQENKQEGEGDGDK
+573 GDQENKQDGEGDGDK
-588 KDSDQEGEKD
+588 KDSDQEGEKND
-598 DGNKGDGDDS
+598 KNKSDGDDS
-608 DQQDSQA
+608 DQQDNQA

-649 ILKEQSDAEVRPVR
+649 ILREQSDAEVRPVR

>member
-26 TRTSNKA
+26 TRANNKA

-50 STTRRWIA
+50 STTRRWVA
-58 LVMGL
+58 LIMGL

-74 RPYGG
+74 RPYGDQ
-79 ETSTTEQIRS
+79 TSTTEQISS
-89 RNILIAIDTSRS
+89 RNLLIAIDTSRS

-123 QIFPNDRIGVI
+123 QTFPNDRIGVI

-169 SDLAAAVELAIKT
+169 SDLAAAVELAIET
-182 FEKSDKQ
+182 FKKSDKQ

-232 IPDLRTLDGK
+232 IPDLRNLDGK
-242 FRDIKGDTV
+242 FRDIKGNTV

-325 NLFTAKLPTLTTA
+325 NLFTRKLPTLTTA
-338 SALLAL
+338 SALLTL
-344 LTLLLAGSPHLQ
+344 ILTGSPHLQ

-385 EAQAESDTRQQ
+385 EAQAESDTRYQ

-410 GRWDVASRYFSRA
+410 SRWDVASRYFSRA

-447 WTTLDLPPSSGTENI
+447 WTTLDLPPSSDTENV

-478 TQAPAAQAGQA
+478 TQAPANQATQAG
-489 GQTDQAAQAPKLTA
+489 QAPKLTA

-516 ISHYQASLV
+516 ISHYQASLM
-525 VNTDNTEA
+525 VNADNTEA
-533 EDNLREVEKMLEQLK
+533 QDNLREVEKMLEQLK
-548 QAQEQAKQEAK
+548 QAQEQAKQEAE

-565 NKKEQGDQ
+565 NKKDQGDQ
-573 GDQENKQEGEGDGDK
+573 GDQENKQDGEGDGDK

-598 DGNKGDGDDS
+598 DKNKSDGDDS
-608 DQQDSQA
+608 DQQDNQA

-649 ILKEQSDAEVRPVR
+649 ILREQSDAEVRPVR

>member
-26 TRTSNKA
+26 TRANNKA

-50 STTRRWIA
+50 STTRRWVA
-58 LVMGL
+58 LIMGL

-74 RPYGG
+74 RPYGDQ
-79 ETSTTEQIRS
+79 TSTTEQISS
-89 RNILIAIDTSRS
+89 RNLLIAIDTSRS

-123 QIFPNDRIGVI
+123 QTFPNDRIGVI

-169 SDLAAAVELAIKT
+169 SDLAAAVELAIET
-182 FEKSDKQ
+182 FKKSDKQ

-232 IPDLRTLDGK
+232 IPDLRNLDGK
-242 FRDIKGDTV
+242 FRDIKGNTV

-325 NLFTAKLPTLTTA
+325 NLFTRKLPTLTTA
-338 SALLAL
+338 SALLTL
-344 LTLLLAGSPHLQ
+344 ILTGSPHLQ

-385 EAQAESDTRQQ
+385 EAQAESDTRYQ

-410 GRWDVASRYFSRA
+410 SRWDVASRYFSRA

-447 WTTLDLPPSSGTENI
+447 WTTLDLPPSSDTENV

-478 TQAPAAQAGQA
+478 TQAPAAQA
-489 GQTDQAAQAPKLTA
+489 TQAAQAPKLTA

-516 ISHYQASLV
+516 ISHYQASLM
-525 VNTDNTEA
+525 VNADNTEA
-533 EDNLREVEKMLEQLK
+533 QDNLREVEKMLEQLK
-548 QAQEQAKQEAK
+548 QAQEQAKQEAE

-565 NKKEQGDQ
+565 NKKDQGDQ
-573 GDQENKQEGEGDGDK
+573 GDQENKQDGEGDGDK

-598 DGNKGDGDDS
+598 DKNKSDGDDS
-608 DQQDSQA
+608 DQQDNQA

-628 SGEEQAAE
+628 GGEEQAAE

-649 ILKEQSDAEVRPVR
+649 ILREQSDAEVRPVR

>member
-1 MSFVHP
+1 
-7 SWLLLLL
+7 
-14 ILPMILLGAILT
+14 
-26 TRTSNKA
+26 
-33 WQQLVAARL
+33 
-42 RKQLVKEG
+42 
-50 STTRRWIA
+50 
-58 LVMGL
+58 
-63 LGCALLIIVLA
+63 
-74 RPYGG
+74 
-79 ETSTTEQIRS
+79 
-89 RNILIAIDTSRS
+89 
-101 MLVEDVAPNRIS
+101 
-113 HAKAMALELV
+113 
-123 QIFPNDRIGVI
+123 
-134 AFSGAAVSMAP
+134 
-145 LTIDHTA
+145 
-152 VHETISQLD
+152 
-161 TNVIPSGG
+161 
-169 SDLAAAVELAIKT
+169 
-182 FEKSDKQ
+182 
-189 SNALIIISDG
+189 
-199 EDHSEKIQFAGS
+199 
-211 EIRDAGTAV
+211 
-220 CTIGV
+220 
-225 GSAEGGM
+225 M
-232 IPDLRTLDGK
+232 IPDLRNLDGK

-251 YSKLNSSAL
+251 YSKLNSGAL

-286 ASLERTQESGRVID
+286 ASLERTQESGRIID

-325 NLFTAKLPTLTTA
+325 NLFTSKLPTVTTA
-338 SALLAL
+338 SALL
-344 LTLLLAGSPHLQ
+344 TLIFTGSPHLQ

-410 GRWDVASRYFSRA
+410 SRWDVASRYFSRA

-447 WTTLDLPPSSGTENI
+447 WTTLDLPPSSGTGNI

-472 DPASQQ
+472 DPAEQQ
-478 TQAPAAQAGQA
+478 TQAPSGQA
-489 GQTDQAAQAPKLTA
+489 DQAAQAPKLTA

-516 ISHYQASLV
+516 ISHYQASLM
-525 VNTDNTEA
+525 VNADNTEA
-533 EDNLREVEKMLEQLK
+533 QDNLREVEKMLEQLK
-548 QAQEQAKQEAK
+548 QAQEQAKQEAE

-565 NKKEQGDQ
+565 NKKDQGDQ
-573 GDQENKQEGEGDGDK
+573 GDQENKQDGEGDGDK

-598 DGNKGDGDDS
+598 DKNKADGDDS
-608 DQQDSQA
+608 DQQDNQT
-615 DNQNNPQSGNPED
+615 DNQNKPQSGNPDD

>member
-14 ILPMILLGAILT
+14 IPPMILLGAILT
-26 TRTSNKA
+26 TRANNKA

-50 STTRRWIA
+50 STTRRWVA
-58 LVMGL
+58 LIMGL

-74 RPYGG
+74 RPYGDQ
-79 ETSTTEQIRS
+79 TSTTEQISS
-89 RNILIAIDTSRS
+89 RNLLIAIDTSRS

-123 QIFPNDRIGVI
+123 QTFPNDRIGVI

-169 SDLAAAVELAIKT
+169 SDLAAAVELAIET
-182 FEKSDKQ
+182 FKKSDKQ

-232 IPDLRTLDGK
+232 IPDLRNLDGK
-242 FRDIKGDTV
+242 FRDIKGNTV

-325 NLFTAKLPTLTTA
+325 NLFTRKLPTLTTA
-338 SALLAL
+338 SALLTL
-344 LTLLLAGSPHLQ
+344 ILTGSPHLQ

-385 EAQAESDTRQQ
+385 EAQAESDTRYQ

-410 GRWDVASRYFSRA
+410 SRWDVASRYFSRA

-447 WTTLDLPPSSGTENI
+447 WTTLDLPPSSDTENV

-478 TQAPAAQAGQA
+478 TQAPANQATQAG
-489 GQTDQAAQAPKLTA
+489 QAPKLTA

-516 ISHYQASLV
+516 ISHYQASLM
-525 VNTDNTEA
+525 VNADNTEA
-533 EDNLREVEKMLEQLK
+533 QDNLREVEKMLEQLK
-548 QAQEQAKQEAK
+548 QAQEQAKQEAE

-565 NKKEQGDQ
+565 NKKDQGDQ
-573 GDQENKQEGEGDGDK
+573 GDQENKQDGEGDGDK
-588 KDSDQEGEKD
+588 KDSDQEGEKND
-598 DGNKGDGDDS
+598 KNKSDGNDS
-608 DQQDSQA
+608 DQQDNQA

-649 ILKEQSDAEVRPVR
+649 ILREQSDAEVRPVR

>member
-26 TRTSNKA
+26 TRANNKA

-50 STTRRWIA
+50 STTRRWVA
-58 LVMGL
+58 LIMGL

-74 RPYGG
+74 RPYGDQ
-79 ETSTTEQIRS
+79 TSTTEQISS
-89 RNILIAIDTSRS
+89 RNLLIAIDTSRS

-123 QIFPNDRIGVI
+123 QTFPNDRIGVI

-169 SDLAAAVELAIKT
+169 SDLAAAVELAIET
-182 FEKSDKQ
+182 FKKSDKQ

-232 IPDLRTLDGK
+232 IPDLRNLDGK
-242 FRDIKGDTV
+242 FRDIKGNTV

-325 NLFTAKLPTLTTA
+325 NLFTRKLPTLTTA
-338 SALLAL
+338 SALLTVI
-344 LTLLLAGSPHLQ
+344 LTGSPHLQ

-385 EAQAESDTRQQ
+385 EAQAESDTRYQ

-410 GRWDVASRYFSRA
+410 SRWDVASRYFSRA

-447 WTTLDLPPSSGTENI
+447 WTTLDLPPSSDTENV

-478 TQAPAAQAGQA
+478 TQAPANQATQAG
-489 GQTDQAAQAPKLTA
+489 QAPKLTA

-516 ISHYQASLV
+516 ISHYQASLM
-525 VNTDNTEA
+525 VNADNTEA
-533 EDNLREVEKMLEQLK
+533 QDNLREVEKMLEQLK
-548 QAQEQAKQEAK
+548 QAQEQAKQEAE

-565 NKKEQGDQ
+565 NKKDQGDQ
-573 GDQENKQEGEGDGDK
+573 GDQENKQDGEGDGDK

-598 DGNKGDGDDS
+598 DKNKADGDDS
-608 DQQDSQA
+608 DQQDNQA

-649 ILKEQSDAEVRPVR
+649 ILREQSDAEVRPVR

>member
-26 TRTSNKA
+26 TRANNKA

-50 STTRRWIA
+50 STTRRWVA
-58 LVMGL
+58 LIMGL

-74 RPYGG
+74 RPYGDQ
-79 ETSTTEQIRS
+79 TSTTEQISS
-89 RNILIAIDTSRS
+89 RNLLIAIDTSRS

-123 QIFPNDRIGVI
+123 QTFPNDRIGVI

-169 SDLAAAVELAIKT
+169 SDLAAAVELAIET
-182 FEKSDKQ
+182 FKKSDKQ

-232 IPDLRTLDGK
+232 IPDLRNLDGK
-242 FRDIKGDTV
+242 FRDIKGNTV

-325 NLFTAKLPTLTTA
+325 NLFTRKLPTLTTA
-338 SALLAL
+338 SALLTVI
-344 LTLLLAGSPHLQ
+344 LTGSPHLQ

-385 EAQAESDTRQQ
+385 EAQAESDTRYQ

-410 GRWDVASRYFSRA
+410 SRWDVASRYFSRA

-447 WTTLDLPPSSGTENI
+447 WTTLDLPPSSDTENV

-478 TQAPAAQAGQA
+478 TQAPPAQATQA
-489 GQTDQAAQAPKLTA
+489 TQAAQAPKLTA

-516 ISHYQASLV
+516 ISHYQASLM
-525 VNTDNTEA
+525 VNADNTEA
-533 EDNLREVEKMLEQLK
+533 QDNLREVEKMLEQLK
-548 QAQEQAKQEAK
+548 QAQEQAKQEAE

-565 NKKEQGDQ
+565 NKKDQGDQ
-573 GDQENKQEGEGDGDK
+573 GDQENKQDGEGDGDK

-598 DGNKGDGDDS
+598 DKNKSDGDDS
-608 DQQDSQA
+608 DQQDNQA

-649 ILKEQSDAEVRPVR
+649 ILREQSDAEVRPVR

>member
-26 TRTSNKA
+26 TRANNKA

-50 STTRRWIA
+50 STTRRWVA
-58 LVMGL
+58 LIMGL

-74 RPYGG
+74 RPYGDQ
-79 ETSTTEQIRS
+79 TSTTEQISS
-89 RNILIAIDTSRS
+89 RNLLIAIDTSRS

-123 QIFPNDRIGVI
+123 QTFPNDRIGVI

-169 SDLAAAVELAIKT
+169 SDLAAAVELAIET
-182 FEKSDKQ
+182 FKKSDKQ

-232 IPDLRTLDGK
+232 IPDLRNLDGK
-242 FRDIKGDTV
+242 FRDIKGNTV

-325 NLFTAKLPTLTTA
+325 NLFTRKLPTLTTA
-338 SALLAL
+338 SALLTL
-344 LTLLLAGSPHLQ
+344 ILTGSPHLQ

-385 EAQAESDTRQQ
+385 EAQAESDTRYQ

-410 GRWDVASRYFSRA
+410 SRWDVASRYFSRA

-447 WTTLDLPPSSGTENI
+447 WTTLDLPPSSDTENA

-478 TQAPAAQAGQA
+478 TQAPAAQA
-489 GQTDQAAQAPKLTA
+489 TQAAQAPKLTA

-516 ISHYQASLV
+516 ISHYQASLM
-525 VNTDNTEA
+525 VNADNTEA
-533 EDNLREVEKMLEQLK
+533 QDNLREVEKMLEQLK
-548 QAQEQAKQEAK
+548 QAQEQAKQEAE

-565 NKKEQGDQ
+565 NKKDQGDQ
-573 GDQENKQEGEGDGDK
+573 GDQENKQDGEGDGDK
-588 KDSDQEGEKD
+588 KDSDQEGEKND
-598 DGNKGDGDDS
+598 KNKSDGDDS
-608 DQQDSQA
+608 DQQNNQA

>member
-26 TRTSNKA
+26 TRANNKA

-50 STTRRWIA
+50 STTRRWVA
-58 LVMGL
+58 LIMGL

-74 RPYGG
+74 RPYGDQ
-79 ETSTTEQIRS
+79 TSTTEQISS
-89 RNILIAIDTSRS
+89 RNLLIAIDTSRS

-123 QIFPNDRIGVI
+123 QTFPNDRIGVI

-169 SDLAAAVELAIKT
+169 SDLAAAVELAIET
-182 FEKSDKQ
+182 FKKSDKQ

-232 IPDLRTLDGK
+232 IPDLRNLDGK
-242 FRDIKGDTV
+242 FRDIKGNTV

-325 NLFTAKLPTLTTA
+325 NLFTRKLPTLTTA
-338 SALLAL
+338 SALLTL
-344 LTLLLAGSPHLQ
+344 ILTGSPHLQ

-385 EAQAESDTRQQ
+385 EAQAESDTRYQ

-410 GRWDVASRYFSRA
+410 SRWDVASRYFSRA

-447 WTTLDLPPSSGTENI
+447 WTTLDLPPSSDTENA

-478 TQAPAAQAGQA
+478 TQAPAAQA
-489 GQTDQAAQAPKLTA
+489 TQAAQAPKLTA

-516 ISHYQASLV
+516 ISHYQASLM
-525 VNTDNTEA
+525 VNADNTEA
-533 EDNLREVEKMLEQLK
+533 QDNLREVEKMLEQLK
-548 QAQEQAKQEAK
+548 QAQEQAKQEAE

-565 NKKEQGDQ
+565 NKKDQGDQ
-573 GDQENKQEGEGDGDK
+573 GDQENKQDGEGDGDK

-598 DGNKGDGDDS
+598 DKNKSDGDDS
-608 DQQDSQA
+608 DQQDNQA

-628 SGEEQAAE
+628 GGEEQAAE

-649 ILKEQSDAEVRPVR
+649 ILREQSDAEVRPVR

>member
-26 TRTSNKA
+26 TRASNKA

-50 STTRRWIA
+50 STTRRWVA
-58 LVMGL
+58 LIMGL

-74 RPYGG
+74 RPYGDQ
-79 ETSTTEQIRS
+79 TSTTEQISS
-89 RNILIAIDTSRS
+89 RNLLIAIDTSRS

-123 QIFPNDRIGVI
+123 QTFPNDRIGVI

-169 SDLAAAVELAIKT
+169 SDLAAAVELAIET
-182 FEKSDKQ
+182 FKKSDKQ

-232 IPDLRTLDGK
+232 IPDLRNLDGK
-242 FRDIKGDTV
+242 FRDIKGNTV

-325 NLFTAKLPTLTTA
+325 NLFTRKLPTLTTA
-338 SALLAL
+338 SALLTL
-344 LTLLLAGSPHLQ
+344 ILTGSPHLQ

-385 EAQAESDTRQQ
+385 EAQAESDTRYQ

-410 GRWDVASRYFSRA
+410 SRWDVASRYFSRA

-447 WTTLDLPPSSGTENI
+447 WTTLDLPPSSDTENA

-478 TQAPAAQAGQA
+478 TQAPATQAGQA
-489 GQTDQAAQAPKLTA
+489 GQAPKLTA

-516 ISHYQASLV
+516 ISHYQASLM
-525 VNTDNTEA
+525 VNADNTEA
-533 EDNLREVEKMLEQLK
+533 QDNLREVEKMLEQLK
-548 QAQEQAKQEAK
+548 QAQEQAKQEAE

-565 NKKEQGDQ
+565 NKKDQGDQ
-573 GDQENKQEGEGDGDK
+573 GDQENKQDGEGDGDK

-598 DGNKGDGDDS
+598 DKNKSDGDDS
-608 DQQDSQA
+608 DQQDNQA

-636 PNPEETKEEFAAR
+636 PTPEETKEEFAAR
-649 ILKEQSDAEVRPVR
+649 ILREQSDAEVRPVR

>member
-26 TRTSNKA
+26 TRANNKA

-50 STTRRWIA
+50 STTRRWVA
-58 LVMGL
+58 LIMGL

-74 RPYGG
+74 RPYGDQ
-79 ETSTTEQIRS
+79 TSTTEQISS
-89 RNILIAIDTSRS
+89 RNLLIAIDTSRS

-123 QIFPNDRIGVI
+123 QTFPNDRIGVI

-169 SDLAAAVELAIKT
+169 SDLAAAVELAIET
-182 FEKSDKQ
+182 FKKSDKQ

-232 IPDLRTLDGK
+232 IPDLRNLDGK
-242 FRDIKGDTV
+242 FRDIKGNTV

-325 NLFTAKLPTLTTA
+325 NLFTRKLPTLTTA
-338 SALLAL
+338 SALLTL
-344 LTLLLAGSPHLQ
+344 ILTGSPHLQ

-385 EAQAESDTRQQ
+385 KAQAESDTRYQ

-410 GRWDVASRYFSRA
+410 SRWDVASRYFSRA

-447 WTTLDLPPSSGTENI
+447 WTTLDLPPSSDTENV

-478 TQAPAAQAGQA
+478 TQAPAAQA
-489 GQTDQAAQAPKLTA
+489 TQAAQAPKLTA

-516 ISHYQASLV
+516 ISHYQASLM
-525 VNTDNTEA
+525 VNADNTEA
-533 EDNLREVEKMLEQLK
+533 QDNLREVEKMLEQLK
-548 QAQEQAKQEAK
+548 QAQEQAKQEAE

-565 NKKEQGDQ
+565 NKKDQGDQ
-573 GDQENKQEGEGDGDK
+573 GDQKNKQDGEGDGDK

-598 DGNKGDGDDS
+598 DKNKSDGDDS
-608 DQQDSQA
+608 DQQDNQA

-649 ILKEQSDAEVRPVR
+649 ILREQSDAEVRPVR

>member
-26 TRTSNKA
+26 TRANNKA

-50 STTRRWIA
+50 STTRRWVA
-58 LVMGL
+58 LIMGL

-74 RPYGG
+74 RPYGDQ
-79 ETSTTEQIRS
+79 TSTTEQISS
-89 RNILIAIDTSRS
+89 RNLLIAIDTSRS

-123 QIFPNDRIGVI
+123 QTFPNDRIGVI

-169 SDLAAAVELAIKT
+169 SDLAAAVELAIET
-182 FEKSDKQ
+182 FKKSDKQ

-232 IPDLRTLDGK
+232 IPDLRNLDGK
-242 FRDIKGDTV
+242 FRDIKGNTV

-325 NLFTAKLPTLTTA
+325 NLFTRKLPTLTTA
-338 SALLAL
+338 SALLTL
-344 LTLLLAGSPHLQ
+344 ILTGSPHLQ

-385 EAQAESDTRQQ
+385 EAQAESDTRYQ

-410 GRWDVASRYFSRA
+410 SRWDVASRYFSRA

-447 WTTLDLPPSSGTENI
+447 WTTLDLPPSSDTENV

-478 TQAPAAQAGQA
+478 TQAPAAQA
-489 GQTDQAAQAPKLTA
+489 TQAAQAPKLTA

-516 ISHYQASLV
+516 ISHYQASLM
-525 VNTDNTEA
+525 VNADNTEA
-533 EDNLREVEKMLEQLK
+533 QDNLREVEKMLEQLK
-548 QAQEQAKQEAK
+548 QAQEQAKQEAE

-565 NKKEQGDQ
+565 NKKDQGDQ
-573 GDQENKQEGEGDGDK
+573 GDQKNKQDGEGDGDK

-598 DGNKGDGDDS
+598 DKNKSDGDDS
-608 DQQDSQA
+608 DQQNNQA

-649 ILKEQSDAEVRPVR
+649 ILREQSDAEVRPVR

>member
-14 ILPMILLGAILT
+14 ILPMILLAAILT
-26 TRTSNKA
+26 TRANNKA

-50 STTRRWIA
+50 STTRRWVA
-58 LVMGL
+58 LIMGL

-74 RPYGG
+74 RPYGDQ
-79 ETSTTEQIRS
+79 TSTTEQISS
-89 RNILIAIDTSRS
+89 RNLLIAIDTSRS

-123 QIFPNDRIGVI
+123 QTFPNDRIGVI

-169 SDLAAAVELAIKT
+169 SDLAAAVELAIET
-182 FEKSDKQ
+182 FKKSDKQ

-232 IPDLRTLDGK
+232 IPDLRNLDGK
-242 FRDIKGDTV
+242 FRDIKGNTV
-251 YSKLNSSAL
+251 HSKLNSSAL

-325 NLFTAKLPTLTTA
+325 NLFTRKLPTLTTA
-338 SALLAL
+338 SALLTL
-344 LTLLLAGSPHLQ
+344 ILTGSPHLQ

-368 QMHDYHG
+368 QMHDYHS

-385 EAQAESDTRQQ
+385 EAQAESDTRYQ

-410 GRWDVASRYFSRA
+410 SRWDVASRYFSRA

-447 WTTLDLPPSSGTENI
+447 WTTLDLPPSSDTENV

-478 TQAPAAQAGQA
+478 TQAPAAQA
-489 GQTDQAAQAPKLTA
+489 TQAAQAPKLTA

-516 ISHYQASLV
+516 ISHYQASLM
-525 VNTDNTEA
+525 VNADNTEA
-533 EDNLREVEKMLEQLK
+533 QDNLREVEKMLEQLK
-548 QAQEQAKQEAK
+548 QAQEQAKQEAE

-565 NKKEQGDQ
+565 NKKDQGDQ
-573 GDQENKQEGEGDGDK
+573 GDQENKQDGEGDGDK

-598 DGNKGDGDDS
+598 DKNKSDGNDS
-608 DQQDSQA
+608 DQQDNQA

-628 SGEEQAAE
+628 GGEEQAAE

-649 ILKEQSDAEVRPVR
+649 ILREQSDAEVRPVR

>member
-26 TRTSNKA
+26 TRANNKA

-50 STTRRWIA
+50 STTRRWVA
-58 LVMGL
+58 LIMGL

-74 RPYGG
+74 RPYGDQ
-79 ETSTTEQIRS
+79 TSTTEQISS
-89 RNILIAIDTSRS
+89 RNLLIAIDTSRS

-123 QIFPNDRIGVI
+123 QTFPNDRIGVI

-169 SDLAAAVELAIKT
+169 SDLAAAVELAIET
-182 FEKSDKQ
+182 FKKSDKQ

-232 IPDLRTLDGK
+232 IPDLRNLDGK
-242 FRDIKGDTV
+242 FRDIKGNTV

-325 NLFTAKLPTLTTA
+325 NLFTRKLPTLTTA
-338 SALLAL
+338 SALLTL
-344 LTLLLAGSPHLQ
+344 ILTGSPHLQ

-385 EAQAESDTRQQ
+385 EAQAESDTRHQ

-410 GRWDVASRYFSRA
+410 SRWDVASRYFSRA

-447 WTTLDLPPSSGTENI
+447 WTTLDLPPSSDTENV

-478 TQAPAAQAGQA
+478 TQAPAAQA
-489 GQTDQAAQAPKLTA
+489 TQAAQAPKLTA

-516 ISHYQASLV
+516 ISHYQASLM
-525 VNTDNTEA
+525 VNADNTEA
-533 EDNLREVEKMLEQLK
+533 QDNLREVEKMLEQLK
-548 QAQEQAKQEAK
+548 QAQEQAKQEAE

-565 NKKEQGDQ
+565 NKKDQGDQ
-573 GDQENKQEGEGDGDK
+573 GDQKNKQDGEGDGDK

-598 DGNKGDGDDS
+598 DKNKSDGDDS
-608 DQQDSQA
+608 DQQNNQA

-649 ILKEQSDAEVRPVR
+649 ILREQSDAEVRPVR

>member
-26 TRTSNKA
+26 TRANNKA

-50 STTRRWIA
+50 STTRRWVA
-58 LVMGL
+58 LIMGL

-74 RPYGG
+74 RPYGDQ
-79 ETSTTEQIRS
+79 TSTTEQISS
-89 RNILIAIDTSRS
+89 RNLLIAIDTSRS

-123 QIFPNDRIGVI
+123 QTFPNDRIGVI

-169 SDLAAAVELAIKT
+169 SDLAAAVELAIET
-182 FEKSDKQ
+182 FKKSDKQ

-232 IPDLRTLDGK
+232 IPDLRNLDGK
-242 FRDIKGDTV
+242 FRDIKGNTV

-325 NLFTAKLPTLTTA
+325 NLFTRKLPTLTTA
-338 SALLAL
+338 SALLTVI
-344 LTLLLAGSPHLQ
+344 LTGSPHLQ

-385 EAQAESDTRQQ
+385 EAQAESDTRYQ

-410 GRWDVASRYFSRA
+410 SRWDVASRYFSRA

-447 WTTLDLPPSSGTENI
+447 WTTLDLPPSSDTENV

-478 TQAPAAQAGQA
+478 TQAPAAQA
-489 GQTDQAAQAPKLTA
+489 TQAAQAPKLTA

-516 ISHYQASLV
+516 ISHYQASLM
-525 VNTDNTEA
+525 VNADNTEA
-533 EDNLREVEKMLEQLK
+533 QDNLREVEKMLEQLK
-548 QAQEQAKQEAK
+548 QAQEQAKQEAE

-565 NKKEQGDQ
+565 NKKDQGDQ
-573 GDQENKQEGEGDGDK
+573 GDQENKQDGEGDGDK

-598 DGNKGDGDDS
+598 DKNKSDGDDS
-608 DQQDSQA
+608 DQQNNQA

-649 ILKEQSDAEVRPVR
+649 ILREQSDAEVRPVR

>member
-26 TRTSNKA
+26 TRANNKA

-58 LVMGL
+58 LIMGL

-74 RPYGG
+74 RPYGDQ
-79 ETSTTEQIRS
+79 TSTTEQISS
-89 RNILIAIDTSRS
+89 RNLLIAIDTSRS

-123 QIFPNDRIGVI
+123 QTFPNDRIGVI

-169 SDLAAAVELAIKT
+169 SDLAAAVELAIET
-182 FEKSDKQ
+182 FKKSDKK

-232 IPDLRTLDGK
+232 IPDLRNLDGK

-251 YSKLNSSAL
+251 YSKLNSGAL

-286 ASLERTQESGRVID
+286 ASLERTQESGRIID

-325 NLFTAKLPTLTTA
+325 NLFTRKLPTLTTA
-338 SALLAL
+338 SALLTL
-344 LTLLLAGSPHLQ
+344 MLTGSPHLQ
-356 AASTMERAADAY
+356 AASTMERATDAY

-385 EAQAESDTRQQ
+385 EAQAESDTRYQ

-410 GRWDVASRYFSRA
+410 SRWDVASRYFSRA

-447 WTTLDLPPSSGTENI
+447 WTTLDLPPSSDTENA

-478 TQAPAAQAGQA
+478 TQAPAAQAAQA
-489 GQTDQAAQAPKLTA
+489 GQPPKLTA

-516 ISHYQASLV
+516 ISHYQASLM

-533 EDNLREVEKMLEQLK
+533 QDNLREVEKMLEQLK

-573 GDQENKQEGEGDGDK
+573 GDPQNKQDGEGDGDK

-598 DGNKGDGDDS
+598 DKNKADGEDS
-608 DQQDSQA
+608 DQQDNQA
-615 DNQNNPQSGNPED
+615 DNPNNPQSGNPED

>member
-26 TRTSNKA
+26 TRASNKA

-58 LVMGL
+58 LIMGL

-123 QIFPNDRIGVI
+123 QTFPNDRIGVI

-169 SDLAAAVELAIKT
+169 SDLAAAVELAIET
-182 FEKSDKQ
+182 FEKSDKK

-232 IPDLRTLDGK
+232 IPDLRNLDGK

-251 YSKLNSSAL
+251 YSKLNSGAL

-286 ASLERTQESGRVID
+286 ASLERTQESGRIID

-338 SALLAL
+338 SALLTL
-344 LTLLLAGSPHLQ
+344 MLTASPHLQ

-385 EAQAESDTRQQ
+385 EAQAESDTRHQ

-410 GRWDVASRYFSRA
+410 SRWDVASRYFSRA

-447 WTTLDLPPSSGTENI
+447 WTTLDLPPSSGTGNI

-472 DPASQQ
+472 DPAEQQ
-478 TQAPAAQAGQA
+478 TQAPAV
-489 GQTDQAAQAPKLTA
+489 QAAQAPKLTA

-516 ISHYQASLV
+516 ISHYQASLM
-525 VNTDNTEA
+525 VNADNTEA
-533 EDNLREVEKMLEQLK
+533 QDNLREVEKMLEQLK
-548 QAQEQAKQEAK
+548 QAQEQAKQEAE

-573 GDQENKQEGEGDGDK
+573 GDQENKQDGEGDGDK

-598 DGNKGDGDDS
+598 DKNKADGDDS
-608 DQQDSQA
+608 DQQDNQA

>member
-26 TRTSNKA
+26 TRASNKA
-33 WQQLVAARL
+33 WQQLVATRL

-123 QIFPNDRIGVI
+123 QTFPNDRIGVI

-169 SDLAAAVELAIKT
+169 SDLAAAVELAIET
-182 FEKSDKQ
+182 FKKSDKK

-232 IPDLRTLDGK
+232 IPDLRNLDGK

-251 YSKLNSSAL
+251 YSKLNSGAL

-286 ASLERTQESGRVID
+286 ASLERTQESGRIID

-338 SALLAL
+338 SALLTL
-344 LTLLLAGSPHLQ
+344 MLTASPHLQ

-385 EAQAESDTRQQ
+385 EAQAESDTRHQ

-410 GRWDVASRYFSRA
+410 SRWDVASRYFSRA

-447 WTTLDLPPSSGTENI
+447 WTTLDLPPSSGTGNI

-472 DPASQQ
+472 DPAEQQ
-478 TQAPAAQAGQA
+478 TQVPAGQAAQAGQA
-489 GQTDQAAQAPKLTA
+489 DQAAQAPKLTA

-516 ISHYQASLV
+516 ISHYQASLM
-525 VNTDNTEA
+525 VNADNTEA
-533 EDNLREVEKMLEQLK
+533 QDNLREVEKMLEQLK
-548 QAQEQAKQEAK
+548 QAQEQAKQEAE

-573 GDQENKQEGEGDGDK
+573 GDQENKQDGEGDGDK

-598 DGNKGDGDDS
+598 DKNKADGDDS
-608 DQQDSQA
+608 DQQDNQA

>member
-26 TRTSNKA
+26 MRASNKA

-50 STTRRWIA
+50 STTRRWVA
-58 LVMGL
+58 LIMGL

-74 RPYGG
+74 RPYGDQ
-79 ETSTTEQIRS
+79 TSTTEQISS
-89 RNILIAIDTSRS
+89 RNLLIAIDTSRS

-123 QIFPNDRIGVI
+123 QTFPNDRIGVI

-169 SDLAAAVELAIKT
+169 SDLAAAVELAIET
-182 FEKSDKQ
+182 FKKSDKQ

-232 IPDLRTLDGK
+232 IPDLRNLDGK
-242 FRDIKGDTV
+242 FRDIKGNTV

-325 NLFTAKLPTLTTA
+325 NLFTRKLPTLTTA
-338 SALLAL
+338 SALLTL
-344 LTLLLAGSPHLQ
+344 MLTGSPHLQ

-385 EAQAESDTRQQ
+385 EAQAESDTRYQ

-410 GRWDVASRYFSRA
+410 SRWDVASRYFSRA

-447 WTTLDLPPSSGTENI
+447 WTTLDLPPSSDTENA

-478 TQAPAAQAGQA
+478 TQAPAAQA
-489 GQTDQAAQAPKLTA
+489 TQAAQAPKLTA

-516 ISHYQASLV
+516 ISHYQASLM
-525 VNTDNTEA
+525 VNADNTEA
-533 EDNLREVEKMLEQLK
+533 QDNLREVEKMLEQLK
-548 QAQEQAKQEAK
+548 QAQEQAKQEAE

-565 NKKEQGDQ
+565 NKKDQGDQ
-573 GDQENKQEGEGDGDK
+573 GDQENKQDGEGDGDK

-598 DGNKGDGDDS
+598 DKNKSDGDDS
-608 DQQDSQA
+608 DQQDNQA

-628 SGEEQAAE
+628 GGEEQAAE

-649 ILKEQSDAEVRPVR
+649 ILREQSDAEVRPVR

>member
-14 ILPMILLGAILT
+14 ILPMILLAAILT
-26 TRTSNKA
+26 TRANNKA

-50 STTRRWIA
+50 STTRRWVA
-58 LVMGL
+58 LIMGL

-74 RPYGG
+74 RPYGDQ
-79 ETSTTEQIRS
+79 TSTTEQISS
-89 RNILIAIDTSRS
+89 RNLLIAIDTSRS

-123 QIFPNDRIGVI
+123 QTFPNDRIGVI

-169 SDLAAAVELAIKT
+169 SDLAAAVELAIET
-182 FEKSDKQ
+182 FKKSDKQ

-232 IPDLRTLDGK
+232 IPDLRNLDGK
-242 FRDIKGDTV
+242 FRDIKGNTV

-325 NLFTAKLPTLTTA
+325 NLFTRKLPTLTTA
-338 SALLAL
+338 SALLTL
-344 LTLLLAGSPHLQ
+344 ILTGSPHLQ

-385 EAQAESDTRQQ
+385 EAQAESDTRYQ

-410 GRWDVASRYFSRA
+410 SRWDVASRYFSRA

-447 WTTLDLPPSSGTENI
+447 WTTLDLPPSSDTENA

-478 TQAPAAQAGQA
+478 TQAPAAQA
-489 GQTDQAAQAPKLTA
+489 TQAAQAPKLTA

-516 ISHYQASLV
+516 ISHYQASLM
-525 VNTDNTEA
+525 VNADNTEA
-533 EDNLREVEKMLEQLK
+533 QDNLREVEKMLEQLK
-548 QAQEQAKQEAK
+548 QAQEQAKQEAE

-565 NKKEQGDQ
+565 NKKDQGDQ
-573 GDQENKQEGEGDGDK
+573 GDQENKQDGEGDGDK

-598 DGNKGDGDDS
+598 DKNKSDGNDS
-608 DQQDSQA
+608 DQQDNQA

-628 SGEEQAAE
+628 GGEEQTAE

-649 ILKEQSDAEVRPVR
+649 ILREQSDAEVRPVR